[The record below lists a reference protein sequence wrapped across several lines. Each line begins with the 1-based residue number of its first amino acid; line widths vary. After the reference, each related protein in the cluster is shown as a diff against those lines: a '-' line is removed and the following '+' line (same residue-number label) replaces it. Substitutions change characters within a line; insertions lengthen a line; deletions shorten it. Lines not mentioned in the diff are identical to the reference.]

1 MTFSRANLMGG
12 AAAIPLLLGLG
23 VAAAVILPAPGAIA
37 TAHAQCNPCAAQKPA
52 ANPCTPCAAKNPC
65 AAASP
70 CAAAKAACSPCN
82 ACAAQDLKYS
92 CKCFVP
98 RLKQAALANPCAVK
112 KPVSSPP
119 AATAT
124 VAACNPCAAKSP
136 CTAANPTAA
145 ANPCAVEKT
154 AATPCSPCAAK
165 TPGDSPCAAQATASP
180 YNPCAA
186 EKPKCSPCAAKP
198 ACAAANPCAAKPA
211 CNPCAAQ
218 KAAANPC
225 NPCAVTNPCA
235 AGSTSVEL
243 TADEAKAAYD
253 CLYAEMRQAYADTG
267 VPATH
272 DWQGWAAKFNTVPYA
287 SATHGARYV
296 SNYSN
301 TTAKAEYGKFG
312 EAKAMPVGSTLIKD
326 SFLVD
331 ASGRLAV
338 GPLFI
343 MEKMKSGFDKTTGN
357 WRYYMFNPDGT
368 LFGLTKGK
376 NAAGMDFCHECHQ
389 AASDN
394 DFMFFMPEEFRVTSS
409 GE

>member
-23 VAAAVILPAPGAIA
+23 MAAAVILPAPGAIA
-37 TAHAQCNPCAAQKPA
+37 TARAQCNPCVAQKPA
-52 ANPCTPCAAKNPC
+52 ANPCNPCAAKNPC

-70 CAAAKAACSPCN
+70 CAAAKAACSPCSP
-82 ACAAQDLKYS
+82 CAAQDLKYS

-98 RLKQAALANPCAVK
+98 RLQQAALANPCAVK

-119 AATAT
+119 AAAAPA
-124 VAACNPCAAKSP
+124 AACNPCAAKSP
-136 CTAANPTAA
+136 CTAASPNAA
-145 ANPCAVEKT
+145 ANPCAVEKA
-154 AATPCSPCAAK
+154 AATP
-165 TPGDSPCAAQATASP
+165 
-180 YNPCAA
+180 
-186 EKPKCSPCAAKP
+186 CSPCAAKP

-225 NPCAVTNPCA
+225 NPCAVENPCA
-235 AGSTSVEL
+235 AGSASVEL

-267 VPATH
+267 VPATR

-296 SNYSN
+296 NNYSN

-376 NAAGMDFCHECHQ
+376 NAAGMDFCHACHQ

-409 GE
+409 GG